1 MKRTYDNIINTE
13 GAIKTNLSE
22 QNIFINNSETKHTQI
37 LPLQLQISCGLGMG
51 ENVVGCRYVQ
61 GVDKETER
69 GDYGERSCYE

>member
-1 MKRTYDNIINTE
+1 MVGSCFVLRWT
-13 GAIKTNLSE
+13 GANDSYAGV
-22 QNIFINNSETKHTQI
+22 HVMAVG
-37 LPLQLQISCGLGMG
+37 SCGLGMG